1 MNPKVHTK
9 IDHVNLSPFIKMLK
23 VKDKERI
30 LKTARKNKLIS
41 YRGFP
46 IRLSANFSKATLQ
59 ARKDWQETFKVM
71 KSRDLHQDCSTQ
83 QKYHLELKGS

>member
-30 LKTARKNKLIS
+30 LKTARQKQLVAYNGAPL
-41 YRGFP
+41 
-46 IRLSANFSKATLQ
+46 RLSADFSTETLQ
-59 ARKDWQETFKVM
+59 DR
-71 KSRDLHQDCSTQ
+71 RD
-83 QKYHLELKGS
+83 

>member
-30 LKTARKNKLIS
+30 LKTAREKQLPT
-41 YRGFP
+41 REP
-46 IRLSANFSKATLQ
+46 HKA
-59 ARKDWQETFKVM
+59 V
-71 KSRDLHQDCSTQ
+71 S
-83 QKYHLELKGS
+83 